1 MSPLKVI
8 NAPVIF
14 LLLVLAS
21 CGGSGNSTTDSTTV
35 SSTDSTVE
43 ESSYEEP
50 ITTEAPTTTAL
61 PTPTTF
67 AGLTDRAWKLLVK
80 NPDASIGKGVRVAA
94 RIFQFDSNTG
104 PDKFLAKGFPSK
116 AVRTSYGGDIIR
128 IDGSEADLAQ
138 LLEDDKITCECV
150 VMGSYSYDT
159 QEGGSR
165 TAIWFLAKRVI
176 PG

>member
-21 CGGSGNSTTDSTTV
+21 CGGSGNSTTD

-94 RIFQFDSNTG
+94 TIFQFDANTG
-104 PDKFLAKGFPSK
+104 PTTFLANGFPSK
-116 AVRTSYGGDIIR
+116 AVRNSYGGDIIR

-150 VMGSYSYDT
+150 VMGAYNYST
-159 QEGGSR
+159 KAGGSN
-165 TAIWFLAKRVI
+165 TAIWFFAKRVI